1 MTAAAATANFEPSAR
16 APASV
21 GADTLAGS
29 LMLMLA
35 LTVVQRGL
43 GFVREVLFCRWLDQ
57 DQLGQW
63 ALAYA
68 FLTSGAAI
76 AALGIQ
82 GSMSRY
88 VEFYRQRGQLRGYLR
103 RVMGC
108 TAALTLIGTA
118 VVGLAP
124 QSWSQ
129 FVFGR
134 SDRASL
140 VPALALA
147 LAVVLANNFLIEYF
161 AALRLFRAVSIL
173 HCANGV
179 GFVVFG
185 LGAAVFAGPSAEN
198 VILAFTFSYVVAG
211 AVLGLYAAAV
221 WRKLPLDSAAIE
233 RRTFWPKVLTAGLGL
248 WIYNCL
254 SNLMDTVDRYMIV
267 HFSGLDAAEALAAV
281 GNYHSA
287 RVVPVLLYTIAVLVS
302 STVMP
307 HWSHDWESGR
317 RDKVAGQLRLTVK
330 LAGGGLFALALVVLV
345 AAPWIFGIAFQ
356 DKYSGG
362 RAVLPYVLANC
373 IWAGLAVLAFNY
385 LWCAERLRLVTLAM
399 GIAVA
404 VNIGLNLLL
413 TPRHGLQGAVIAVG
427 GANLVLLS
435 LAWRFS
441 RHFGLEW
448 DGGMGLVILAPMTLI
463 VGIPAAAAAAIFA
476 VLLVGTTDR
485 VLTAVEKEQLGR
497 FWTSLQ
503 QRFQLWHGG
512 SAKKRNLT
520 TRH

>member
-1 MTAAAATANFEPSAR
+1 MTAAAATANLDPSAR
-16 APASV
+16 APTGV
-21 GADTLAGS
+21 RADTLTGS
-29 LMLMLA
+29 LILMLA

-43 GFVREVLFCRWLDQ
+43 GFVREILFCRWLDQ

-103 RVMGC
+103 RVMAC
-108 TAALTLIGTA
+108 TAALTLVGTTLVA
-118 VVGLAP
+118 LLP
-124 QSWSQ
+124 DTWSN

-134 SDRASL
+134 SDRVSL

-185 LGAAVFAGPSAEN
+185 LGAALIAGPNAGN
-198 VILAFTFSYVVAG
+198 VILAFTLSYTVAAG
-211 AVLGLYAAAV
+211 VLGLYATAV
-221 WRKLPLDSAAIE
+221 WRRLPGDVAAIE
-233 RRTFWPKVLTAGLGL
+233 RRTFWPKLLTAGLGL
-248 WIYNCL
+248 WVYNCL

-267 HFSGLDAAEALAAV
+267 HFSGLDATDALAAV

-287 RVVPVLLYTIAVLVS
+287 RVVPVLLYTIAVLIS

-307 HWSHDWESGR
+307 HWSHDWEGGR
-317 RDKVAGQLRLTVK
+317 REKVARQLTLAVK
-330 LAGGGLFALALVVLV
+330 LMGGGLFLLALLVLV
-345 AAPWIFGIAFQ
+345 AAPWIFHVAFQ
-356 DKYSGG
+356 GKYSGG
-362 RAVLPYVLANC
+362 LSVLPNVLANC

-399 GIAVA
+399 ALAVV
-404 VNIGLNLLL
+404 VNVGLNMVL
-413 TPRHGLQGAVIAVG
+413 TPRYGLQGAVLAVG
-427 GANLVLLS
+427 AANLVLLV
-435 LAWRFS
+435 LAWAFS
-441 RHFGLEW
+441 RNFGLTW
-448 DGGMGLVILAPMTLI
+448 DGGMGLVILAPVTLT
-463 VGIPAAAAAAIFA
+463 VGIPAAASTAIVGVLMIVTSDRLLNAAEKRQLGQFVAST
-476 VLLVGTTDR
+476 LRQGQTWLRGTTPAS
-485 VLTAVEKEQLGR
+485 V
-497 FWTSLQ
+497 
-503 QRFQLWHGG
+503 
-512 SAKKRNLT
+512 
-520 TRH
+520 